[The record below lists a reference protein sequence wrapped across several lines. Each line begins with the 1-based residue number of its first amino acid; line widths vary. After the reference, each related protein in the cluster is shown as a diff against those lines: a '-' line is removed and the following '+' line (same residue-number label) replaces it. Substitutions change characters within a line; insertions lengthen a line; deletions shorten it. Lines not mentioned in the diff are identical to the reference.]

1 MYFSKNEKIIIE
13 ALYKNLSSIA
23 EEDILT
29 LVWDKGQIKAKF
41 DTCFDDIDEE
51 NEVDE
56 FTSFVFKKIELTG
69 TPPVEITEADFF
81 IINYHNFPKEII
93 CNGKLINV

>member
-51 NEVDE
+51 NEADE

-81 IINYHNFPKEII
+81 IINYTE
-93 CNGKLINV
+93 